1 MNLTKELQQLNSS
14 INGLKN
20 PFVAQEGGQ
29 DEIKEVEESLENGYA
44 AADEDYAAMENGHTA
59 MENGHAGEEN
69 EVEDSDLVNI
79 RYNIEN
85 STNGL
90 KFVRGQR

>member
-20 PFVAQEGGQ
+20 PFVVENGQE
-29 DEIKEVEESLENGYA
+29 EIKEVEESLENGYA

-59 MENGHAGEEN
+59 IENGHAGEKN
-69 EVEDSDLVNI
+69 EVDDSDLVNI
-79 RYNIEN
+79 PYNIEN
-85 STNGL
+85 SLNRL
-90 KFVRGQR
+90 KFVRGQG